1 MIQLRTRLSEVHT
14 RFEVL
19 SAVGLQTAG
28 RGVTGVWV
36 NTKVIL
42 LHMDWSCWIA
52 ILHFS
57 NS

>member
-1 MIQLRTRLSEVHT
+1 MRL
-14 RFEVL
+14 EVL
-19 SAVGLQTAG
+19 SAVVLPTAG
-28 RGVTGVWV
+28 RGVKGVWV

-42 LHMDWSCWIA
+42 YYMDWSCWIA